1 MLCTVLSPM
10 IFLIDARSAFC
21 YEESFYVVFRDN
33 LNLSSVVFRNN
44 PSGIVFYDICD
55 NLSVIVF
62 RDNLNLFVV
71 VFRDNLFVIVFRDNP
86 PVNENLYVIFN
97 DNLYVIFNDNM
108 L

>member
-1 MLCTVLSPM
+1 M
-10 IFLIDARSAFC
+10 IFLIAARSASY

-33 LNLSSVVFRNN
+33 PSV
-44 PSGIVFYDICD
+44 IVFYDICD

-62 RDNLNLFVV
+62 RDNLNLSVV
-71 VFRDNLFVIVFRDNP
+71 VFRDNP

-97 DNLYVIFNDNM
+97 DNL

>member
-1 MLCTVLSPM
+1 MLCTSLLPM
-10 IFLIDARSAFC
+10 IFLIAARSASY

-33 LNLSSVVFRNN
+33 PSV
-44 PSGIVFYDICD
+44 IVFYDICD

-62 RDNLNLFVV
+62 RDNLNLSVV